1 MEYIALG
8 CMTGTSLDGI
18 DCSLIKSDGT
28 SVVKEIS
35 NNFTPYSSSIKK
47 ELLKI
52 MKCNYLD
59 NLEIF
64 KLLNKEYQSAINKFI
79 SKNNSKIDVIG
90 IHGQTIFHDP
100 SIKISIQLYDKKLKY
115 NTHAPIIC
123 NFRKNDILNG
133 GSGAPIIPIYHQ
145 IIANQLKTGSSIFI
159 NIGGVTNITLIE
171 NNKITAGDSS
181 YGNALI
187 NDILSLRTNY
197 DFDLNGNLSKSGKII
212 NTLSDKILNDKY
224 FKKKL
229 PKSLDR
235 NYFHQYLKDVKD
247 DFFIEDVIYTLL
259 SVIPESINR
268 IIDNN
273 KKYKIILMGG
283 GRKNL
288 TLIKLFQNKFRD
300 VSLIDDYDLDGDFIE
315 SQGMGLLAIR
325 YLNKIHSTFK
335 STTGVSKNIYL
346 GEKC

>member
-18 DCSLIKSDGT
+18 DCSLIKSDGILG
-28 SVVKEIS
+28 VKEIS
-35 NNFTPYSSSIKK
+35 NNFTPYSSAIKK

-52 MKCNYLD
+52 MKYNYLD

-79 SKNNSKIDVIG
+79 SKNNTKIDVIG

-115 NTHAPIIC
+115 NTPAPIIC

-145 IIANQLKTGSSIFI
+145 IIANQLKIDSSIFI

-171 NNKITAGDSS
+171 DNKISAGDSS

-187 NDILSLRTNY
+187 NDILNLKTNY

-212 NTLSDKILNDKY
+212 NSLYDKLLNDKY

-235 NYFHQYLKDVKD
+235 NYFHQYFKDFKD
-247 DFFIEDVIYTLL
+247 KFPIEDVLYTLL

-268 IIDNN
+268 IIDSK

-288 TLIKLFQNKFRD
+288 TLLKLFQSKFND
-300 VSLIDDYDLDGDFIE
+300 VSLVDDYNLDGDFIE

-325 YLNKIHSTFK
+325 YLNKISSTYK

-346 GEKC
+346 GEMC